1 MAANSDIEEFVE
13 TQEHAIRRYRKFYM
27 FLDLTVIAIFLYTLF
42 TVLNMD
48 DLFSMSRA
56 LELYA
61 DSQYQIL
68 GTSVSFVSIAL
79 ILVSV
84 ILAILLTTV
93 LHLRDQS
100 LNILFL
106 VEDKYPILRER
117 LRTAYDNR
125 NDDNVIVN
133 ELMGSV
139 MTTTRKVRSSS
150 FLNKRRVKSSILL
163 LIVTLAMFSYV
174 TISDY
179 RSDITPEDMKDVFD
193 DIPFIPQQE
202 NETTEDMFTIEE
214 EEESGDGAGN
224 EDLMGEPAVIVVEG
238 EEVDLTLPPGAGEG
252 FTASEDEED
261 APPDFESSSAYE
273 VGTMSSPAYDEELP
287 EGYKT
292 IIRSYF
298 EDMASNK

>member
-68 GTSVSFVSIAL
+68 GTSISFASIAL

-84 ILAILLTTV
+84 ILAALLTTV

-125 NDDNVIVN
+125 NDDNIIVN
-133 ELMGSV
+133 ELTGSV
-139 MTTTRKVRSSS
+139 MTITSKVRSFS

-163 LIVTLAMFSYV
+163 LIVTLVMFSYV
-174 TISDY
+174 TITDY
-179 RSDITPEDMKDVFD
+179 RSDITPEDMKDIVD

-202 NETTEDMFTIEE
+202 NETAEDMFTIEE
-214 EEESGDGAGN
+214 EEESGDGAGD

-273 VGTMSSPAYDEELP
+273 VGKMSSPAYYEELP
-287 EGYKT
+287 EGYET

-298 EDMASNK
+298 KEMASNK